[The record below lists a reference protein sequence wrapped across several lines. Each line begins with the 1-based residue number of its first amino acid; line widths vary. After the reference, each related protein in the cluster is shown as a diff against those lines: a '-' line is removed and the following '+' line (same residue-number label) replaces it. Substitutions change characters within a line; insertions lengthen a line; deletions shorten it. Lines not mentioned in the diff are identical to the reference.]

1 MVLKFV
7 DAEQHWA
14 LQNSGSRYFSGVTRF
29 GNHKQ
34 QTINQAVCGLWFVVY
49 GSQIRRRR
57 NNIRL
62 FKTPAADIS
71 QALQG
76 SATTNNKP

>member
-1 MVLKFV
+1 MVC
-7 DAEQHWA
+7 
-14 LQNSGSRYFSGVTRF
+14 S
-29 GNHKQ
+29 
-34 QTINQAVCGLWFVVY
+34 LWFVVY
-49 GSQIRRRR
+49 GSQVRKRR

-62 FKTPAADIS
+62 FKTPAADIF